1 MVGDLTSG
9 ATTALIPG
17 AAAPTWVPPGYVVY
31 GRFNEEGVGSG
42 LYSQRIRANGSAVE
56 GSATPLTGPVRTSGL
71 VFAYTASRTGSL
83 LYLPGL
89 GDRDKLVVDRRGE
102 VLDTVRVGNTFTHRY
117 AHDHPWVAL
126 ADAGT
131 LWLYDL
137 TRGLATPLVPRNQG
151 PNTIRAWPVWA
162 PSDTAVAFG
171 VCQLSAVR
179 IADLSIRPIVTPA
192 ADCPTATDWSSDGR
206 YLIVTGNAAWASG
219 SRRDTAAVSH
229 NRTFVAALDLARGGT
244 TRFNVPG
251 NAREGALSPD
261 MRWLAYTSDETGNPE
276 VYVQPFPAGGRP
288 VRISREGG
296 GHPAGAPMAASFS
309 SKHRTGASWPRAS
322 RREPTSR

>member
-1 MVGDLTSG
+1 M
-9 ATTALIPG
+9 
-17 AAAPTWVPPGYVVY
+17 
-31 GRFNEEGVGSG
+31 
-42 LYSQRIRANGSAVE
+42 
-56 GSATPLTGPVRTSGL
+56 
-71 VFAYTASRTGSL
+71 
-83 LYLPGL
+83 
-89 GDRDKLVVDRRGE
+89 
-102 VLDTVRVGNTFTHRY
+102 RVGNTFTHRY

-171 VCQLSAVR
+171 VCRALR
-179 IADLSIRPIVTPA
+179 GADRRPLDPPLVTPA

-288 VRISREGG
+288 VRISRTGG
-296 GHPAGAPMAASFS
+296 KDSPLE
-309 SKHRTGASWPRAS
+309 RRWPRAFL
-322 RREPTSR
+322 RAPDGGIMAA